1 MDLFSDIV
9 DMLWE
14 SSQNRRI
21 NEVRREV
28 NELRET
34 ARSSAASD
42 PTRAGLDE
50 LRATCGELR
59 LCVAVL
65 LRALDTK
72 GILSRDELVRLA
84 DELDKED
91 GRVDR
96 SYSGEVLPRT
106 NS

>member
-1 MDLFSDIV
+1 MDLISDIA

-14 SSQNRRI
+14 TSQNRRI

-42 PTRAGLDE
+42 PARAGLDE

-65 LRALDTK
+65 VRALDAK
-72 GILSRDELVRLA
+72 GILTRDELLRLA

-91 GRVDR
+91 GRLDR
-96 SYSGEVLPRT
+96 SYA
-106 NS
+106 

>member
-1 MDLFSDIV
+1 MDLFSDIA

-14 SSQNRRI
+14 SSQNRRL

-28 NELRET
+28 SELRET

-42 PTRAGLDE
+42 PARAGLDE

-72 GILSRDELVRLA
+72 GILSRDELLRLA

-91 GRVDR
+91 GRMDR
-96 SYSGEVLPRT
+96 SYSGEILPRR
-106 NS
+106 NQ